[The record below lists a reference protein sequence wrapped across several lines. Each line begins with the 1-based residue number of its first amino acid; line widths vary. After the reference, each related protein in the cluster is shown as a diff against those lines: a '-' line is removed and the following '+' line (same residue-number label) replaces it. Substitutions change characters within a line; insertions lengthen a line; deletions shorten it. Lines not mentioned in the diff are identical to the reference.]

1 LNLRQRGYDS
11 NAAEDSER
19 AALETPIRRSNNMD
33 YKAVG
38 LSMFGIPSFAKAKQ
52 VSLTEDWDADVAV
65 LGIPFDQGAG
75 FRSGTRHGPKHV
87 RDWSIRYSHLTAPET
102 PGYWDMRTQANR
114 GFCSIVDC
122 GDVDILPLVWE
133 DNFERIT
140 ESVKGI
146 LAHKAMPIVLGG
158 DHSVTFP
165 IVRSFEGRGP
175 ITVVQ
180 FDAHADYRDEVLGV
194 RYGHGNV
201 LRRVRE
207 LPHIEKILTIGL
219 NGYKQREID
228 LRDHKADGND
238 IIHAFEIHDHGPQHY
253 LPRLPSGQDVYIT
266 FDIDVFDASVAPG
279 TGTPEPG
286 GLTFV
291 QVRQFLETLCRKNRV
306 VGMDLVEVN
315 PLYDPSFITALTA
328 THVIVDTLGLLFPD
342 KKGAS

>member
-1 LNLRQRGYDS
+1 
-11 NAAEDSER
+11 
-19 AALETPIRRSNNMD
+19 MD
-33 YKAVG
+33 FKEVG
-38 LSMFGIPSFAKAKQ
+38 FSMFGIPTFAKSKQ
-52 VSLTEDWDADVAV
+52 VAISDFWTSDVAV
-65 LGIPFDQGAG
+65 LGVPFDQGTG

-87 RDWSIRYSHLTAPET
+87 RDWSIRYSHITAPGS
-102 PGYWDMRTQANR
+102 PGYWDMRTQGNR
-114 GFCSIVDC
+114 ARCSIVDC

-133 DNFERIT
+133 DNFERIS
-140 ESVKGI
+140 ESVRGI
-146 LAHKAMPIVLGG
+146 LSHKSMPIILGG

-165 IVRSFEGRGP
+165 NVSAFTDHGP

-207 LPHIEKILTIGL
+207 LPFVEKIINIGL
-219 NGYKQREID
+219 NGYKQREVD
-228 LRDHKADGND
+228 LRAHKADGND
-238 IIHAFEIHDHGPQHY
+238 IVHAFEIHDNPPEY
-253 LPRLPSGQDVYIT
+253 FLSRLPVGKNVYIT

-286 GLTFV
+286 GLTYV
-291 QVRQFLETLCRKNRV
+291 QARRFLDRLCRTNKI

-328 THVIVDTLGLLFPD
+328 VHVIIDVLGVLFPGSD
-342 KKGAS
+342 EATSSMKQ

>member
-1 LNLRQRGYDS
+1 MNFKEL
-11 NAAEDSER
+11 
-19 AALETPIRRSNNMD
+19 
-33 YKAVG
+33 G

-52 VSLTEDWDADVAV
+52 VAISDEWQADVAI
-65 LGIPFDQGAG
+65 LGVPFDQGAG
-75 FRSGTRHGPKHV
+75 FRSGTLHGPKHV
-87 RDWSIRYSHLTAPET
+87 RDWSIRYSHITAPGA
-102 PGYWDMRTQANR
+102 PGYWDPRTQGHRAR
-114 GFCSIVDC
+114 CSIVDC

-133 DNFERIT
+133 DNFKRVT
-140 ESVKGI
+140 ESVEGI
-146 LAHKAMPIVLGG
+146 LAHGAMPIVLGG

-165 IVRSFEGRGP
+165 NVSAFKNQNP

-207 LPHIEKILTIGL
+207 LPFVERIVNIGL

-228 LRDHKADGND
+228 LRAHKADGND
-238 IIHAFEIHDHGPQHY
+238 IVHAFEIHDNPPDRF
-253 LPRLPSGQDVYIT
+253 LPRLPTGAKVYLT
-266 FDIDVFDASVAPG
+266 FDIDVFDASIAPG

-286 GLTFV
+286 GLTYI
-291 QVRQFLETLCRKNRV
+291 QVRRFLEHLCRNNKI

-328 THVIVDTLGLLFPD
+328 VHVIIDVLAVLYPGTERRLG
-342 KKGAS
+342 